1 MNYNQKYLKY
11 KFKYESLK
19 KIIDNRMRLKEYKQ
33 KGGFTTN
40 ETVKILNGEYK
51 KTKSFFEDTKA
62 ANIDYCILNGKNF
75 VYLAGLKLPAIY
87 LVNNSVVENWVDYI
101 HLDQS
106 EIEKWLAKP

>member
-1 MNYNQKYLKY
+1 MSMSCPHCRIAAKKLRLIKEQNPSISIYL
-11 KFKYESLK
+11 
-19 KIIDNRMRLKEYKQ
+19 
-33 KGGFTTN
+33 
-40 ETVKILNGEYK
+40 ILNGEYK

-62 ANIDYCILNGKNF
+62 TNIDYCILNGKNF
-75 VYLAGLKLPAIY
+75 VYLAGLKMPAIY